1 MLTRYAALVF
11 TFLAFATSA
20 RPANTDIDL
29 DFSIVTGLTGG
40 PTSYLDGIKEI
51 HWVLAVTNKCGL
63 DEQHLRASAKSTF
76 TKSKL
81 GFVSSEE
88 APPEQ
93 LFDRPLFQI
102 AITALPAEPGCAA
115 SISAQLIAP
124 IEGAR
129 FVHNKKPLSR
139 HSELTIWR
147 DMYGFG
153 TQVIYEPNEQ
163 IGRKLEEI
171 VDGLIKDF
179 AEAWGHPTYGAPQ
192 LHRFGSKGEAG
203 QD

>member
-20 RPANTDIDL
+20 RPENAANSDIDL
-29 DFSIVTGLTGG
+29 DFSIVAGLAGG
-40 PTSYLDGIKEI
+40 PTSYLDGIKEM
-51 HWVLAVTNKCGL
+51 HRVLVVIDKCGL
-63 DEQHLRASAKSTF
+63 DEQHLRDSAKSTF

-88 APPEQ
+88 APPER

-115 SISAQLIAP
+115 AISARVIAP

-129 FVHNKKPLSR
+129 FVHNKKPLSKY
-139 HSELTIWR
+139 SDLTIWR
-147 DMYGFG
+147 DKYGFG

-171 VDGLIKDF
+171 ADGLIEDF
-179 AEAWGHPTYGAPQ
+179 AEAWTHSQGIGHPTYGAP
-192 LHRFGSKGEAG
+192 
-203 QD
+203 